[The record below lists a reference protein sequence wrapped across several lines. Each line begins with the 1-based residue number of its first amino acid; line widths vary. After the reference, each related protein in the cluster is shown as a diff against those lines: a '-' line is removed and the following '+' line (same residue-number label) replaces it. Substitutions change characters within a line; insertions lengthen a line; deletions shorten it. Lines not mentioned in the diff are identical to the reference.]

1 MIVYM
6 NDYGSIDKKET
17 SLKLYLSS
25 FDSFPFIDMNNI
37 LVDIVLVIGLITH
50 TGKKINIFCKIDCG
64 METVVSTLFVKHL
77 DISLT

>member
-1 MIVYM
+1 M

-25 FDSFPFIDMNNI
+25 FDSFPFIDMDNI

-50 TGKKINIFCKIDCG
+50 TGKKINIFGKIDCG